1 MFIVVTEHNSLL
13 SKIYFKKWCEFTSE
27 QLKIVRFH
35 LNPEALRIN
44 IELWSLYTL
53 GSSNMEKVNAG
64 LKSRLE
70 IVGVIRLSFG
80 EDWTWDFGLGFFF
93 TTAGSLEAR
102 QIFLCIPKFFFFG
115 ICWVL
120 LVSSAAVTEP
130 LEF

>member
-80 EDWTWDFGLGFFF
+80 EDWTGDFGLGFFF